1 MEEKKKLIRFE
12 YEEKGKSLKELSIEH
27 EIKLGTLK
35 SWSSREKWN
44 KKKEKSATGNATF
57 NKKLQPE
64 RKKVA
69 EVAKDK
75 EGNKLEVQ
83 KQIIKYNGKL
93 NDKEIMELSGTPK
106 TTYYRYKNE
115 LLEYM
120 SKMSQE
126 LLGDA
131 VKYAYP
137 DKEHLIKRLLGE
149 RRNILITAIS
159 NIKKT
164 PTDKDYQQGIS
175 KSIENINKVLD
186 TIFKDM
192 GILKY
197 EDQLKYLVEEKE
209 SIKQTK
215 LSDILEEEKWQYHH

>member
-1 MEEKKKLIRFE
+1 MDKKEEFLTLWEKAGGVNA
-12 YEEKGKSLKELSIEH
+12 EKGILKEISQKLKVPEGTIRRWKSEY
-27 EIKLGTLK
+27 IKK
-35 SWSSREKWN
+35 N
-44 KKKEKSATGNATF
+44 KVNVQRTF
-57 NKKLQPE
+57 SE
-64 RKKVA
+64 RSVKNERSQEESKRS
-69 EVAKDK
+69 
-75 EGNKLEVQ
+75 KLEVQ
-83 KQIIKYNGKL
+83 EQIIKYNGKL

-126 LLGDA
+126 LLEDA

-137 DKEHLIKRLLGE
+137 DKEHLVKRLLGE
-149 RRNILITAIS
+149 RRNILITAIT
-159 NIKKT
+159 NIKRT

-215 LSDILEEEKWQYHH
+215 LSDILEEEK

>member
-1 MEEKKKLIRFE
+1 MDKKEQFLTLWEKAGGVNA
-12 YEEKGKSLKELSIEH
+12 EKGILKEISQ
-27 EIKLGTLK
+27 KLKVPEGTIRRWK
-35 SWSSREKWN
+35 SEYVKKNKMNVQRTFGERSVKNERSQEEGKSS
-44 KKKEKSATGNATF
+44 
-57 NKKLQPE
+57 
-64 RKKVA
+64 
-69 EVAKDK
+69 
-75 EGNKLEVQ
+75 KLEVQ

-126 LLGDA
+126 LLEDA

-137 DKEHLIKRLLGE
+137 DKEHLVKRLLGE

-197 EDQLKYLVEEKE
+197 EDQLKYLEEEKE
-209 SIKQTK
+209 GTKQTK
-215 LSDILEEEKWQYHH
+215 LSDILEEEK

>member
-1 MEEKKKLIRFE
+1 MDKKEGFLTLWEKAGGVNA
-12 YEEKGKSLKELSIEH
+12 EKGILKEISQ
-27 EIKLGTLK
+27 KLKVPEGTIRRWK
-35 SWSSREKWN
+35 SEYVKKNKMNVQRTFGERSVKNERSQEEVKSS
-44 KKKEKSATGNATF
+44 
-57 NKKLQPE
+57 
-64 RKKVA
+64 
-69 EVAKDK
+69 
-75 EGNKLEVQ
+75 KLEVQ
-83 KQIIKYNGKL
+83 EQIIKYNGKL

-126 LLGDA
+126 LLEDA

-137 DKEHLIKRLLGE
+137 DKEHLVKRLLGE

-192 GILKY
+192 GIMKY
-197 EDQLKYLVEEKE
+197 EDQLKYLEEEKE
-209 SIKQTK
+209 GTKQTK
-215 LSDILEEEKWQYHH
+215 LSDILEEEK

>member
-1 MEEKKKLIRFE
+1 MDKKEEFLTLWEKAGGVNA
-12 YEEKGKSLKELSIEH
+12 EKGILKEISQKLKVPEGTIRRWKSEY
-27 EIKLGTLK
+27 IKK
-35 SWSSREKWN
+35 N
-44 KKKEKSATGNATF
+44 KVNVQRTF
-57 NKKLQPE
+57 GE
-64 RKKVA
+64 RSVKNERSQEESKRS
-69 EVAKDK
+69 
-75 EGNKLEVQ
+75 KLEVQ
-83 KQIIKYNGKL
+83 EQIIKYNGKL

-126 LLGDA
+126 LLEDA

-164 PTDKDYQQGIS
+164 PVDKDYQQGIS

-192 GILKY
+192 GIMKY
-197 EDQLKYLVEEKE
+197 EDQLKYLEEEKE
-209 SIKQTK
+209 AVKQTK
-215 LSDILEEEKWQYHH
+215 LSDILEEEK

>member
-1 MEEKKKLIRFE
+1 MEEKKKIKRRE

-35 SWSSREKWN
+35 SWSSRNNW
-44 KKKEKSATGNATF
+44 KKKQKSATGDATF
-57 NKKLQPE
+57 DKKLQPE

-75 EGNKLEVQ
+75 EGSKLEVQ
-83 KQIIKYNGKL
+83 KQIIKHNGKL

-197 EDQLKYLVEEKE
+197 EDRLRYREEEKE
-209 SIKQTK
+209 ATEQTK
-215 LSDILEEEKWQYHH
+215 LSDILEEEK

>member
-12 YEEKGKSLKELSIEH
+12 YEEKGKSLKELSIEY

-35 SWSSREKWN
+35 SWSSRNNW
-44 KKKEKSATGNATF
+44 KKKQNNATGDATF

-75 EGNKLEVQ
+75 EANKTEVQ

-126 LLGDA
+126 LLEDA

-137 DKEHLIKRLLGE
+137 DKEHLVKRLLGE

-197 EDQLKYLVEEKE
+197 EDLLKYLEEEKE
-209 SIKQTK
+209 AVKQTK
-215 LSDILEEEKWQYHH
+215 LSDILEEEK

>member
-1 MEEKKKLIRFE
+1 MDKKEEFLTLWEKAGGVNAEKGILKEISKKLKVPEGTIRRWKSE
-12 YEEKGKSLKELSIEH
+12 YVKKNKMNVQRTFGERSVKNERSQEESKSS
-27 EIKLGTLK
+27 
-35 SWSSREKWN
+35 
-44 KKKEKSATGNATF
+44 
-57 NKKLQPE
+57 
-64 RKKVA
+64 
-69 EVAKDK
+69 
-75 EGNKLEVQ
+75 KLEVQ
-83 KQIIKYNGKL
+83 EQIIKYNGKL

-120 SKMSQE
+120 SRMSQE
-126 LLGDA
+126 LLEDA

-197 EDQLKYLVEEKE
+197 EDLLKYLEEEKE
-209 SIKQTK
+209 GIKQTK
-215 LSDILEEEKWQYHH
+215 LSDILEEEK

>member
-1 MEEKKKLIRFE
+1 MDKKEEFLSLWEKAGGVNA
-12 YEEKGKSLKELSIEH
+12 EKGILKEISQKLKVPEGTIRRWKSEY
-27 EIKLGTLK
+27 IKKNKMNVQRTFGERSVKNERSQEEVK
-35 SWSSREKWN
+35 SS
-44 KKKEKSATGNATF
+44 
-57 NKKLQPE
+57 
-64 RKKVA
+64 
-69 EVAKDK
+69 
-75 EGNKLEVQ
+75 KLEVQ

-120 SKMSQE
+120 SKMSQD
-126 LLGDA
+126 LLEDA

-137 DKEHLIKRLLGE
+137 DKEHLIKKLLGE

-192 GILKY
+192 GIMKY
-197 EDQLKYLVEEKE
+197 EDQLKYLEEEKE
-209 SIKQTK
+209 GIKQTK
-215 LSDILEEEKWQYHH
+215 LSDILEEEK

>member
-1 MEEKKKLIRFE
+1 MDKKEEFLSLWEKAGGVNA
-12 YEEKGKSLKELSIEH
+12 EKGILKEISQ
-27 EIKLGTLK
+27 KLKVPEGTIRRWK
-35 SWSSREKWN
+35 SEYVKKNKVNVQRTFGERSVKNERSQKEVKSS
-44 KKKEKSATGNATF
+44 
-57 NKKLQPE
+57 
-64 RKKVA
+64 
-69 EVAKDK
+69 
-75 EGNKLEVQ
+75 KLEVQ
-83 KQIIKYNGKL
+83 EQIIKYNGKL
-93 NDKEIMELSGTPK
+93 NDKEIMELSGAPK

-126 LLGDA
+126 LLEDA

-197 EDQLKYLVEEKE
+197 EDLLKYLEEEKE
-209 SIKQTK
+209 GIKQTK
-215 LSDILEEEKWQYHH
+215 LSDILEEEK

>member
-12 YEEKGKSLKELSIEH
+12 YEEKGKSLKELSIEY

-35 SWSSREKWN
+35 SWSSRNNW
-44 KKKEKSATGNATF
+44 KKKQNNATGDATF

-75 EGNKLEVQ
+75 EANKTEVQ

-126 LLGDA
+126 LLEDA

-164 PTDKDYQQGIS
+164 PVDKDYQQGIS

-197 EDQLKYLVEEKE
+197 EDLLKYLEEEKE
-209 SIKQTK
+209 AVKQTK
-215 LSDILEEEKWQYHH
+215 LSDILEEEK

>member
-1 MEEKKKLIRFE
+1 MDKKEEFLSLWEKAGGVNA
-12 YEEKGKSLKELSIEH
+12 EKGILKEISQKLKVPEGTIRRWKSEY
-27 EIKLGTLK
+27 IKKNKMNVQRTFGERSVKNERSQEESK
-35 SWSSREKWN
+35 SS
-44 KKKEKSATGNATF
+44 
-57 NKKLQPE
+57 
-64 RKKVA
+64 
-69 EVAKDK
+69 
-75 EGNKLEVQ
+75 KLEVQ

-120 SKMSQE
+120 SRMSQE
-126 LLGDA
+126 LLEDA

-164 PTDKDYQQGIS
+164 PVDKDYQQGIS

-192 GILKY
+192 GIMKY
-197 EDQLKYLVEEKE
+197 EDQLKYLEEEKE
-209 SIKQTK
+209 AVKQTK
-215 LSDILEEEKWQYHH
+215 LSDILEEEK

>member
-1 MEEKKKLIRFE
+1 MDKKEEFLSLWEKAGGVNA
-12 YEEKGKSLKELSIEH
+12 EKGILKEISQ
-27 EIKLGTLK
+27 KLKVPEGTIRRWK
-35 SWSSREKWN
+35 SEYVKKNKMNVQRTFGERSVKNERSQEEGKSS
-44 KKKEKSATGNATF
+44 
-57 NKKLQPE
+57 
-64 RKKVA
+64 
-69 EVAKDK
+69 
-75 EGNKLEVQ
+75 KLEVQ

-126 LLGDA
+126 LLEDA

-164 PTDKDYQQGIS
+164 PVDKDYQQGIS

-215 LSDILEEEKWQYHH
+215 LSDILEEEK

>member
-1 MEEKKKLIRFE
+1 MDKKEEFLSLWEKAGGVNA
-12 YEEKGKSLKELSIEH
+12 EKGILKEISQ
-27 EIKLGTLK
+27 KLKVPEGTIRRWK
-35 SWSSREKWN
+35 SEYVKKNKMNVQRTFGERSVKNERSQEEGKSS
-44 KKKEKSATGNATF
+44 
-57 NKKLQPE
+57 
-64 RKKVA
+64 
-69 EVAKDK
+69 
-75 EGNKLEVQ
+75 KLEVQ

-126 LLGDA
+126 LLEDA

-137 DKEHLIKRLLGE
+137 DKEHLVKRLLGE

-197 EDQLKYLVEEKE
+197 EDLLKYLEEEKE
-209 SIKQTK
+209 GIKQTK
-215 LSDILEEEKWQYHH
+215 LSDILEEEK

>member
-1 MEEKKKLIRFE
+1 MDNKTKFIELWKAAGGEVAEK
-12 YEEKGKSLKELSIEH
+12 
-27 EIKLGTLK
+27 GTLK
-35 SWSSREKWN
+35 KIAEQLGVPEGTIRRWKSEYIKKNKMNVQRTFGERSVKNERSQEESKSS
-44 KKKEKSATGNATF
+44 
-57 NKKLQPE
+57 
-64 RKKVA
+64 
-69 EVAKDK
+69 
-75 EGNKLEVQ
+75 KLEVQ

-126 LLGDA
+126 LLEDA

-164 PTDKDYQQGIS
+164 PVDKDYQQGIS

-192 GILKY
+192 GILRY
-197 EDQLKYLVEEKE
+197 EDLLKYLEEEKE
-209 SIKQTK
+209 SIKHTK

>member
-1 MEEKKKLIRFE
+1 MDKKEEFLTLWEKAGGVNAEKGILKEISKKLKVPEGTIRRWKSE
-12 YEEKGKSLKELSIEH
+12 YVKKNKMNVQRTFGERSVKNERSQEESKSS
-27 EIKLGTLK
+27 
-35 SWSSREKWN
+35 
-44 KKKEKSATGNATF
+44 
-57 NKKLQPE
+57 
-64 RKKVA
+64 
-69 EVAKDK
+69 
-75 EGNKLEVQ
+75 KLEVQ
-83 KQIIKYNGKL
+83 EQIIKYNGKL
-93 NDKEIMELSGTPK
+93 NDKEIMKLSGTPK

-120 SKMSQE
+120 SRMSQE
-126 LLGDA
+126 LLEDA

-197 EDQLKYLVEEKE
+197 EDLLKYLEEEKE
-209 SIKQTK
+209 GIKQTK
-215 LSDILEEEKWQYHH
+215 LSDILEEEK

>member
-1 MEEKKKLIRFE
+1 MEEKKKIIRFE

-35 SWSSREKWN
+35 SWSSRNNW
-44 KKKEKSATGNATF
+44 KKKQKSATGDATF
-57 NKKLQPE
+57 DKKLQPE

-75 EGNKLEVQ
+75 ESSKLEVQ
-83 KQIIKYNGKL
+83 KQIIKHNGKL

-126 LLGDA
+126 LLEDA

-164 PTDKDYQQGIS
+164 PVDKDYQQGIS

-215 LSDILEEEKWQYHH
+215 LSDILEEEK

>member
-1 MEEKKKLIRFE
+1 MDIKLIDQLYVKLKPE
-12 YEEKGKSLKELSIEH
+12 YKTKKEIYERIKRELSLEMQTDSIKRKH
-27 EIKLGTLK
+27 ERYL
-35 SWSSREKWN
+35 
-44 KKKEKSATGNATF
+44 KKKEKGKDKNSGQKILKQDTKNRTTGQ
-57 NKKLQPE
+57 NKKIEIQSEIISNRGRLQ
-64 RKKVA
+64 
-69 EVAKDK
+69 
-75 EGNKLEVQ
+75 
-83 KQIIKYNGKL
+83 
-93 NDKEIMELSGTPK
+93 DKEIMELSGTPK

-126 LLGDA
+126 LLEDA

-164 PTDKDYQQGIS
+164 PVDKDYQQGIS

-197 EDQLKYLVEEKE
+197 EDLLKYLEEEKE
-209 SIKQTK
+209 AVKQTK
-215 LSDILEEEKWQYHH
+215 LSDILEEEK

>member
-1 MEEKKKLIRFE
+1 MDKKEEFLSLWEKAGGVNA
-12 YEEKGKSLKELSIEH
+12 EKGILKEISQ
-27 EIKLGTLK
+27 KLKVPEGTIRRWK
-35 SWSSREKWN
+35 SEYVKKN
-44 KKKEKSATGNATF
+44 KMNVQRTF
-57 NKKLQPE
+57 GE
-64 RKKVA
+64 RSVKNERSQE
-69 EVAKDK
+69 EVK
-75 EGNKLEVQ
+75 GSKLEVQ

-126 LLGDA
+126 LLEDA

-164 PTDKDYQQGIS
+164 PVDKDYQQGIS

-215 LSDILEEEKWQYHH
+215 LSDILEEEK

>member
-1 MEEKKKLIRFE
+1 MDKKEEFLSLWEKAGGVNA
-12 YEEKGKSLKELSIEH
+12 EKGILKEISQKLKVPEGTIRRWKSEY
-27 EIKLGTLK
+27 IKKNKVNVQRTFGERSVKNERSQEESK
-35 SWSSREKWN
+35 SS
-44 KKKEKSATGNATF
+44 
-57 NKKLQPE
+57 
-64 RKKVA
+64 
-69 EVAKDK
+69 
-75 EGNKLEVQ
+75 KLEVQ

-126 LLGDA
+126 LLEDA

-164 PTDKDYQQGIS
+164 PVDKDYQQGIS

-192 GILKY
+192 GIMKY
-197 EDQLKYLVEEKE
+197 EDQLKYLEEEKE
-209 SIKQTK
+209 AVKQTK
-215 LSDILEEEKWQYHH
+215 LSDILEEEK

>member
-1 MEEKKKLIRFE
+1 MDKKEEFLTLWEKAGGVNA
-12 YEEKGKSLKELSIEH
+12 EKGILKEISQKLKVPEGTIRRWKSEY
-27 EIKLGTLK
+27 IKKNKVNVQRTFSERSVKNERSQEEGK
-35 SWSSREKWN
+35 SS
-44 KKKEKSATGNATF
+44 
-57 NKKLQPE
+57 
-64 RKKVA
+64 
-69 EVAKDK
+69 
-75 EGNKLEVQ
+75 KLEVQ

-126 LLGDA
+126 LLEDA

-164 PTDKDYQQGIS
+164 PVDKDYQQGIS

-197 EDQLKYLVEEKE
+197 EDLLKYLEEEKE
-209 SIKQTK
+209 AVKQTK
-215 LSDILEEEKWQYHH
+215 LSDILEEEK

>member
-1 MEEKKKLIRFE
+1 MDKKEQFLTLWEKAGGVNA
-12 YEEKGKSLKELSIEH
+12 EKGILKEISQ
-27 EIKLGTLK
+27 KLKVPEGTIRRWK
-35 SWSSREKWN
+35 SEYVKKNKMNVQRTFGERSVKNERSQEEGKSS
-44 KKKEKSATGNATF
+44 
-57 NKKLQPE
+57 
-64 RKKVA
+64 
-69 EVAKDK
+69 
-75 EGNKLEVQ
+75 KLEVQ

-126 LLGDA
+126 LLEDA

-197 EDQLKYLVEEKE
+197 EDLLKYLEEEKE
-209 SIKQTK
+209 AVKQTK
-215 LSDILEEEKWQYHH
+215 LSDILEEEK

>member
-1 MEEKKKLIRFE
+1 MDKKEEFLSLWEKAGGVNA
-12 YEEKGKSLKELSIEH
+12 EKGILKEISQKLKVPEGTIRRWKSEY
-27 EIKLGTLK
+27 IKK
-35 SWSSREKWN
+35 N
-44 KKKEKSATGNATF
+44 KVNVQRTF
-57 NKKLQPE
+57 GE
-64 RKKVA
+64 RSVKNERSQEESKRS
-69 EVAKDK
+69 
-75 EGNKLEVQ
+75 KLEVQ
-83 KQIIKYNGKL
+83 EQIIKYNGKL

-120 SKMSQE
+120 SRMSQE
-126 LLGDA
+126 LLDDA

-164 PTDKDYQQGIS
+164 PVDKDYQQGIS

-215 LSDILEEEKWQYHH
+215 LSDILEEEK

>member
-1 MEEKKKLIRFE
+1 MDKKEEFLTLWEKAGGVNA
-12 YEEKGKSLKELSIEH
+12 EKGILKEISQKLKVPEGTIRRWKSEY
-27 EIKLGTLK
+27 IKKNKVNVQRTFGERSVKNERSQEESK
-35 SWSSREKWN
+35 SS
-44 KKKEKSATGNATF
+44 KS
-57 NKKLQPE
+57 
-64 RKKVA
+64 
-69 EVAKDK
+69 
-75 EGNKLEVQ
+75 EVQ
-83 KQIIKYNGKL
+83 KQIVKYNGKL

-126 LLGDA
+126 LLEDA

-164 PTDKDYQQGIS
+164 PTDKDYQQGIF

-192 GILKY
+192 GIMKY
-197 EDQLKYLVEEKE
+197 EDQLKYLEEEKE
-209 SIKQTK
+209 AVKQTK
-215 LSDILEEEKWQYHH
+215 LSDILEEEK

>member
-1 MEEKKKLIRFE
+1 MDKKEGFLTLWEKAGGVNAEKGILKEISKKLKVPEGTIRRWKSE
-12 YEEKGKSLKELSIEH
+12 YVKKNKMNVQRTFGERSVKNERSQEEVKSS
-27 EIKLGTLK
+27 
-35 SWSSREKWN
+35 
-44 KKKEKSATGNATF
+44 
-57 NKKLQPE
+57 
-64 RKKVA
+64 
-69 EVAKDK
+69 
-75 EGNKLEVQ
+75 KLEVQ
-83 KQIIKYNGKL
+83 EQIIKYNGKL

-126 LLGDA
+126 LLEDA

-137 DKEHLIKRLLGE
+137 DKEHLVKRLLGE

-192 GILKY
+192 GIMKY
-197 EDQLKYLVEEKE
+197 EDQLKYLEEEKE
-209 SIKQTK
+209 GTKQTK
-215 LSDILEEEKWQYHH
+215 LSDILEEEK

>member
-1 MEEKKKLIRFE
+1 MDKKEEFLSLWEKAGGVNA
-12 YEEKGKSLKELSIEH
+12 EKGILKEISQKLKVPEGTIRRWKSEY
-27 EIKLGTLK
+27 IKKNKVNVQRTFGERSVKNERSQEESK
-35 SWSSREKWN
+35 SS
-44 KKKEKSATGNATF
+44 
-57 NKKLQPE
+57 
-64 RKKVA
+64 
-69 EVAKDK
+69 
-75 EGNKLEVQ
+75 KLEVQ

-120 SKMSQE
+120 SRMSQE
-126 LLGDA
+126 LLEDA

-164 PTDKDYQQGIS
+164 PVDKDYQQGIS

-192 GILKY
+192 GIMKY
-197 EDQLKYLVEEKE
+197 EDQLKYLEEEKE
-209 SIKQTK
+209 AVKQTK
-215 LSDILEEEKWQYHH
+215 LSDILEEEK

>member
-1 MEEKKKLIRFE
+1 MDKKEEFLSLWEKAGGVNAEKGILKEISKKLKVPEGTIRRWKSE
-12 YEEKGKSLKELSIEH
+12 YIKKNKMNVQRTFGERSVKNERSQEESKSS
-27 EIKLGTLK
+27 
-35 SWSSREKWN
+35 
-44 KKKEKSATGNATF
+44 
-57 NKKLQPE
+57 
-64 RKKVA
+64 
-69 EVAKDK
+69 
-75 EGNKLEVQ
+75 KLEVQ

-120 SKMSQE
+120 SRMSQE
-126 LLGDA
+126 LLEDA

-164 PTDKDYQQGIS
+164 PVDKDYQQGIS

-192 GILKY
+192 GILRY
-197 EDQLKYLVEEKE
+197 EDLLKYLEEEKE
-209 SIKQTK
+209 SIKHTK
-215 LSDILEEEKWQYHH
+215 LSDILEEEK

>member
-1 MEEKKKLIRFE
+1 
-12 YEEKGKSLKELSIEH
+12 
-27 EIKLGTLK
+27 
-35 SWSSREKWN
+35 
-44 KKKEKSATGNATF
+44 
-57 NKKLQPE
+57 
-64 RKKVA
+64 
-69 EVAKDK
+69 
-75 EGNKLEVQ
+75 
-83 KQIIKYNGKL
+83 
-93 NDKEIMELSGTPK
+93 K

-126 LLGDA
+126 LLEDA

-137 DKEHLIKRLLGE
+137 DKEHLVKRLLGE

-192 GILKY
+192 GIMKY
-197 EDQLKYLVEEKE
+197 EDQLKYLEEEKE
-209 SIKQTK
+209 GTKQTK
-215 LSDILEEEKWQYHH
+215 LSDILEEEK

>member
-1 MEEKKKLIRFE
+1 MDKKEEFLSLWEKAGGVNA
-12 YEEKGKSLKELSIEH
+12 EKGILKEISQKLKVPEGTIRRWKSEY
-27 EIKLGTLK
+27 IKKNKVNVQRTFGERSVKNERSQEESK
-35 SWSSREKWN
+35 SS
-44 KKKEKSATGNATF
+44 
-57 NKKLQPE
+57 
-64 RKKVA
+64 
-69 EVAKDK
+69 
-75 EGNKLEVQ
+75 KLEVQ

-120 SKMSQE
+120 SRMSQE
-126 LLGDA
+126 LLEDA

-164 PTDKDYQQGIS
+164 PVDKDYQQGIS

-197 EDQLKYLVEEKE
+197 EDLLKYLEEEKE
-209 SIKQTK
+209 AVKQTK
-215 LSDILEEEKWQYHH
+215 LSDILEEEK

>member
-1 MEEKKKLIRFE
+1 MDKKEEFLSLWEKAGGVNA
-12 YEEKGKSLKELSIEH
+12 EKGILKEISQ
-27 EIKLGTLK
+27 KLKVPEGTIRRWK
-35 SWSSREKWN
+35 SEYVKKNKMNVQRTFGERSVKNERSQEEGKSS
-44 KKKEKSATGNATF
+44 
-57 NKKLQPE
+57 
-64 RKKVA
+64 
-69 EVAKDK
+69 
-75 EGNKLEVQ
+75 KLEVQ

-126 LLGDA
+126 LLEDA

-137 DKEHLIKRLLGE
+137 DKEHLVKRLLGE

-215 LSDILEEEKWQYHH
+215 LSDILEEEK

>member
-1 MEEKKKLIRFE
+1 MDKKEEFLSLWEKAGGVNA
-12 YEEKGKSLKELSIEH
+12 EKGILKEISQ
-27 EIKLGTLK
+27 KLKVPEGTIRRWK
-35 SWSSREKWN
+35 SEYVKKNKMNVQRTFGERSVKNERSQEEGKSS
-44 KKKEKSATGNATF
+44 
-57 NKKLQPE
+57 
-64 RKKVA
+64 
-69 EVAKDK
+69 
-75 EGNKLEVQ
+75 KLEVQ

-126 LLGDA
+126 LLEDA

-164 PTDKDYQQGIS
+164 PVDKDYQQGIS

-197 EDQLKYLVEEKE
+197 EDLLKYLEEEKE
-209 SIKQTK
+209 AVKQTK
-215 LSDILEEEKWQYHH
+215 LSDILEEEK

>member
-1 MEEKKKLIRFE
+1 MDKKEEFLSLWEKAGGVNA
-12 YEEKGKSLKELSIEH
+12 EKGILKEISQKLKVPEGTVRRWKSEH
-27 EIKLGTLK
+27 LK
-35 SWSSREKWN
+35 KNKMNVQRTFGERSVKNERSQEEGKSS
-44 KKKEKSATGNATF
+44 
-57 NKKLQPE
+57 
-64 RKKVA
+64 
-69 EVAKDK
+69 
-75 EGNKLEVQ
+75 KLEVQ

-126 LLGDA
+126 LLEDA

-137 DKEHLIKRLLGE
+137 DKEHLVKRLLGE

-197 EDQLKYLVEEKE
+197 EDLLKYLEEEKE
-209 SIKQTK
+209 AVKQTK
-215 LSDILEEEKWQYHH
+215 LSDILEEEK

>member
-12 YEEKGKSLKELSIEH
+12 YEEKGKSLKELSIEY

-75 EGNKLEVQ
+75 EGNKTEVQ

-106 TTYYRYKNE
+106 TT
-115 LLEYM
+115 
-120 SKMSQE
+120 
-126 LLGDA
+126 
-131 VKYAYP
+131 
-137 DKEHLIKRLLGE
+137 
-149 RRNILITAIS
+149 
-159 NIKKT
+159 
-164 PTDKDYQQGIS
+164 
-175 KSIENINKVLD
+175 
-186 TIFKDM
+186 
-192 GILKY
+192 
-197 EDQLKYLVEEKE
+197 
-209 SIKQTK
+209 
-215 LSDILEEEKWQYHH
+215 